1 MSPATR
7 LSALVI
13 LAAGCASG
21 TEPQPSPIAARRI
34 GGDSTQPGVN
44 VIVCAA
50 ADAGCVPSYAVAC
63 PASVSGD
70 SSAARPPLAAGEQA
84 WCATQPRPDSLSR

>member
-7 LSALVI
+7 LAALVI
-13 LAAGCASG
+13 LAAGCGSG
-21 TEPQPSPIAARRI
+21 TEPQPSPIAARRL

-50 ADAGCVPSYAVAC
+50 DDVGCVPSYAVAC
-63 PASVSGD
+63 PAPVLGD
-70 SSAARPPLAAGEQA
+70 SSAALPPLAAGEQA
-84 WCATQPRPDSLSR
+84 WCATHPRPDSLSR